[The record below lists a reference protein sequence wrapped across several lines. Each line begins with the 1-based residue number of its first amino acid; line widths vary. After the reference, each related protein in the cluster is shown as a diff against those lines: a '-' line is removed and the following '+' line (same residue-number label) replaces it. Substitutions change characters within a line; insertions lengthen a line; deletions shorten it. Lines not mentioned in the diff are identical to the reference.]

1 MTRPMDPPALAEA
14 LGAEFAEK
22 AADYDR
28 AGRLPQENFAR
39 LHQAGLLALTA
50 PASLGGQ
57 GADLQTARAVIGHIA
72 HGEPST
78 ALVLAMQYINLAVL
92 PNSAWP
98 PAIVEKVI
106 REAAQSGAL
115 INALRVEPELGTPAR
130 GGLPATTA
138 RRIAAGWAISGR
150 KIYSTG
156 SYGLTYGIVWAKT
169 DEPLPRVGPFLV
181 PMRAPGL
188 KIVETWNQL
197 GMRATASHDVIL
209 EDVVVPE
216 DHAVDIRAPAEWAS
230 REPQQ
235 IVWMSV
241 LIGALYDGVARAG
254 RDWLLTFL
262 RERVPGSLGKPLAT
276 LPRMQEAV
284 GDIERLLLTNAH
296 LLTSAAA
303 AGDAQSLTPNDAL
316 LIKTTVTENAIDVV
330 QSALKLTGN
339 HGLAQANPLERH
351 LRNVLCG
358 RIHTPQA
365 DMANLTAGRLAL
377 DV

>member
-1 MTRPMDPPALAEA
+1 MTRPMDPPDLAEA
-14 LGAEFAEK
+14 LGAEFAK
-22 AADYDR
+22 TAADHDR
-28 AGRLPQENFAR
+28 TGTLPLENFAKLR
-39 LHQAGLLALTA
+39 QAGLLALTA
-50 PASLGGQ
+50 PTSLGGQ
-57 GADLQTARAVIGHIA
+57 GAGLGVARAVIGHIA
-72 HGEPST
+72 HGDPST
-78 ALVLAMQYINLAVL
+78 ALVLAMQYINLAIL

-98 PAIVEKVI
+98 RAIVERVV
-106 REAAQSGAL
+106 RDAVQSGAL
-115 INALRVEPELGTPAR
+115 INALRVEPELGTPSR
-130 GGLPATTA
+130 GGMPATTA
-138 RRIAAGWAISGR
+138 RRTEDGWALSGR

-169 DEPLPRVGPFLV
+169 DEPEPRVGPFLV
-181 PMRAPGL
+181 PMRSPGL

-209 EDVVVPE
+209 DDVVVPK
-216 DHAVDIRAPAEWAS
+216 DHAVDIRPPAEWAS

-254 RDWLLTFL
+254 RDWLVKFL
-262 RERVPGSLGKPLAT
+262 RERVPANLGKPLGS
-276 LPRMQEAV
+276 LPRIQEAV
-284 GDIERLLLTNAH
+284 GAIERLLLTNAH
-296 LLTSAAA
+296 LLASAAA
-303 AGDAQSLTPNDAL
+303 AGDGQILTPNDAL

-358 RIHTPQA
+358 RIHSPQA
-365 DMANLTAGRLAL
+365 DMADLAAGRQAL
-377 DV
+377 EA